1 MGATAET
8 VDGHDEVTFRPAG
21 PLRGSV
27 RVPGDKSITQ
37 RAFLIG
43 AVCDGAVEI
52 VDPVWAGD
60 PLSTARMVAALGV
73 AIDGLDDRGGRAVVH
88 GAGLRGLRVPG
99 RALDAGNSGTGMR
112 LLCGLLAGQEGVF
125 VLDGDRSLRA
135 RPMDRVV
142 EPLGAM
148 GATIEARDGRF
159 PPLTIVGGHLRGITY
174 RPPVASA
181 QVKSCVLL
189 AGLLAQG
196 ETVVAEAVATRDHTE
211 RMLAAAGA
219 ALERRGDE
227 VAVRGGRPLGLDR
240 VVVPGDA
247 SSAAF
252 LVAAA
257 LLVPGSHL
265 RITGV
270 GLNPSRLGFYEV
282 VRRMGATIDWTVTG
296 EDGGEPRGELE
307 VGASALHGTTVPAT
321 ETPSLID
328 EVTLLA
334 LLACYAEGETVVAG
348 VADLRHK
355 ESDRLAAILDVIQSL
370 GGKAEA
376 GRDELRVVPSP
387 LRGGVVPSLGDHR
400 LAMLG
405 AVAGLVC
412 PQGVTV
418 RGFSAA
424 AVTFPGF
431 TSTLAEVLSP

>member
-1 MGATAET
+1 
-8 VDGHDEVTFRPAG
+8 
-21 PLRGSV
+21 
-27 RVPGDKSITQ
+27 
-37 RAFLIG
+37 
-43 AVCDGAVEI
+43 
-52 VDPVWAGD
+52 
-60 PLSTARMVAALGV
+60 
-73 AIDGLDDRGGRAVVH
+73 
-88 GAGLRGLRVPG
+88 
-99 RALDAGNSGTGMR
+99 
-112 LLCGLLAGQEGVF
+112 
-125 VLDGDRSLRA
+125 
-135 RPMDRVV
+135 
-142 EPLGAM
+142 
-148 GATIEARDGRF
+148 
-159 PPLTIVGGHLRGITY
+159 
-174 RPPVASA
+174 
-181 QVKSCVLL
+181 
-189 AGLLAQG
+189 
-196 ETVVAEAVATRDHTE
+196 
-211 RMLAAAGA
+211 
-219 ALERRGDE
+219 
-227 VAVRGGRPLGLDR
+227 VRGGRPLGLDR

>member
-1 MGATAET
+1 TGFGRSGDTLAT
-8 VDGHDEVTFRPAG
+8 VDG
-21 PLRGSV
+21 V
-27 RVPGDKSITQ
+27 R
-37 RAFLIG
+37 
-43 AVCDGAVEI
+43 
-52 VDPVWAGD
+52 
-60 PLSTARMVAALGV
+60 ALGV
-73 AIDGLDDRGGRAVVH
+73 EIEWLGEDELVVH
-88 GAGLRGLRVPG
+88 GAGLRGLRAPDDP
-99 RALDAGNSGTGMR
+99 LDAGNSGTGMR
-112 LLCGLLAGQEGVF
+112 LLSGLLAGQDGAF

-135 RPMDRVV
+135 RPMDRIV
-142 EPLGAM
+142 EPLRAM
-148 GATIEARDGRF
+148 GATIAAREDRF
-159 PPLTIVGGHLRGITY
+159 PPLSIVGGPLTAITY

-189 AGLLAQG
+189 AGLLAEG
-196 ETVVAEAVATRDHTE
+196 ETVVVEPVASRDHTE

-219 ALERRGDE
+219 ALDRRGDE
-227 VAVRGGRPLGLDR
+227 VAVRGARHLGLDR

-265 RITGV
+265 RITDV

-282 VRRMGATIDWTVTG
+282 VRRMGATVDWTVTD

-307 VGASALHGTTVPAT
+307 VKASALHGTTVPAT

-334 LLACYAEGETVVAG
+334 LLGCFAEGETVVAG

-355 ESDRLAAILDVIQSL
+355 ESDRLAAVVAVIESL
-370 GGKAEA
+370 GGVAEA
-376 GRDELRVVPSP
+376 DRDELRIVPSA
-387 LRGGVVPSLGDHR
+387 LRGGAVSSLGDHR

-424 AVTFPGF
+424 AVTFPDF
-431 TSTLAEVLSP
+431 TSTLAEVLSS